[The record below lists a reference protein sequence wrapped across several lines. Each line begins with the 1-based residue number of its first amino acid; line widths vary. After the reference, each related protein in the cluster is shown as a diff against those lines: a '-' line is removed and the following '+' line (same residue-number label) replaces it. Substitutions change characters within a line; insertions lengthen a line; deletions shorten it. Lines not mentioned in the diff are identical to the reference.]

1 MWKVVVNTLSL
12 KIEKYQV
19 LWFLYFVCSPL
30 FFFSP
35 SFLKKTFC
43 FIIRHCIKWEVKMSL
58 NFLFNLTYAVKGT
71 WSWPRSL
78 WWGIIGLLVCII
90 LAWKQG
96 FVVMP
101 ELTHPYK
108 FSLAKSKLK
117 HCPWASVYVIFL
129 FCFFFWFLVLLWWQV
144 IFKEQLSPKNLGF
157 LNVTELVGALSDIL
171 HVEFREGEQDLLVFD
186 ADMKPLPPGELNY
199 NMMQTWFLIVSVRT
213 RKKKALVM

>member
-1 MWKVVVNTLSL
+1 MLSILYIFSSICIWYSSSFPRRENQTVTGNTLTPAYLSQFPGWNNNIFKEMFKNSIL
-12 KIEKYQV
+12 
-19 LWFLYFVCSPL
+19 LYVESGSEYSFSENREISSFIMIFVFCV
-30 FFFSP
+30 FP

-43 FIIRHCIKWEVKMSL
+43 FIIRHCEKWEVKMSL

-117 HCPWASVYVIFL
+117 HCPWAYVYVIFL
-129 FCFFFWFLVLLWWQV
+129 FCFFFVF
-144 IFKEQLSPKNLGF
+144 GF
-157 LNVTELVGALSDIL
+157 
-171 HVEFREGEQDLLVFD
+171 
-186 ADMKPLPPGELNY
+186 
-199 NMMQTWFLIVSVRT
+199 
-213 RKKKALVM
+213 ALVTGNF

>member
-1 MWKVVVNTLSL
+1 MFKNSILLHVESGSEYSFSENREISSF
-12 KIEKYQV
+12 IMI
-19 LWFLYFVCSPL
+19 FVFCV
-30 FFFSP
+30 FP

-43 FIIRHCIKWEVKMSL
+43 FIIRHCVKWEVKMSL

-108 FSLAKSKLK
+108 FSLANSKLK

-129 FCFFFWFLVLLWWQV
+129 FCFF
-144 IFKEQLSPKNLGF
+144 
-157 LNVTELVGALSDIL
+157 
-171 HVEFREGEQDLLVFD
+171 LVF
-186 ADMKPLPPGELNY
+186 G
-199 NMMQTWFLIVSVRT
+199 F
-213 RKKKALVM
+213 ALVTGNF